1 MELFTRETIGNYTSD
16 PYAKNDHKYSK
27 EMQEIRKELR
37 KLDQETKKDGGV
49 VDWNR
54 MLNDFMWWWKKLS
67 KKESSDAVN
76 QLFAQSAVI
85 ENFKLLFMVSQLKRF
100 GMIPEDMTVEGVVF
114 LPL

>member
-1 MELFTRETIGNYTSD
+1 MIYNQIYPGGYVREFKYLSTDGDLKEKQSPSVYRRKNMEIFTIETIGNYTSD

-54 MLNDFMWWWKKLS
+54 MLNDFM
-67 KKESSDAVN
+67 
-76 QLFAQSAVI
+76 
-85 ENFKLLFMVSQLKRF
+85 
-100 GMIPEDMTVEGVVF
+100 
-114 LPL
+114 

>member
-1 MELFTRETIGNYTSD
+1 MPILESVTYIAKRNNGAQEVYLYYENSYLELNKIFKINELNKLAMKLFTRETIGNYTSD

-54 MLNDFMWWWKKLS
+54 MLNDFM
-67 KKESSDAVN
+67 
-76 QLFAQSAVI
+76 
-85 ENFKLLFMVSQLKRF
+85 
-100 GMIPEDMTVEGVVF
+100 
-114 LPL
+114 

>member
-1 MELFTRETIGNYTSD
+1 MPILESVTYIAKRNNGAQEVYLYYENSYLELNKIFKINELNKLAMELFTRETIGNYTSD

-54 MLNDFMWWWKKLS
+54 MLNNFM
-67 KKESSDAVN
+67 
-76 QLFAQSAVI
+76 
-85 ENFKLLFMVSQLKRF
+85 
-100 GMIPEDMTVEGVVF
+100 
-114 LPL
+114 